1 MMSRGWLLVVL
12 FAVGC
17 QSEGSP
23 DQMASP
29 SHGLLPD
36 VNPLSVSTAGISAG
50 PSSSDQWTGLD
61 DALLAPE
68 WTGDYDEGS
77 LFAPLWR
84 GASSAIEDFVYAP
97 PGGDCRPLKGTVR
110 VDWSKAQNR
119 VHFSLKVRAAPL
131 HPVVQRTDGVDWW
144 PDPFH
149 QAPKDI
155 DDGAYRFWIVFTNTR
170 LATLY
175 YDGRTLDLLG
185 SEFEFTSGPPP
196 GSIPISIPVTGLFAS
211 QRIRPNAAGYLFH
224 EFDIRYD
231 RVTVEGGTF
240 SVAYDT
246 FPPLNLCQ
254 GFPALPTLGQQ
265 RPWVSRWLPAD
276 AGPSW
281 AEVLRSGLAFDTTI
295 DETRV
300 YPGFGDYFP
309 YIHSGATF
317 VGNGV
322 SVQGGVPNGWRL
334 SIPSVIQQVAPLI
347 RTIDGGN
354 GAACR
359 SYVNDPHV
367 DAPFFC
373 RMGGAGMG
381 GAGASD
387 AGGAQ

>member
-1 MMSRGWLLVVL
+1 MSRIWLLVVL
-12 FAVGC
+12 FAAGC
-17 QSEGSP
+17 GREESSE
-23 DQMASP
+23 DVASP
-29 SHGLLPD
+29 SLRLSQH
-36 VNPLSVSTAGISAG
+36 VNSLSVTTAGTPPE
-50 PSSSDQWTGLD
+50 PSPSDRWTERD
-61 DALLAPE
+61 DAVLAPE
-68 WTGDYDEGS
+68 WAGDYNEGS
-77 LFAPLWR
+77 VFAPLWR
-84 GASSAIEDFVYAP
+84 GASSGIEDFVYSP
-97 PGGDCRPLKGTVR
+97 PGGDCSPVKGTIR
-110 VDWSKAQNR
+110 VDWSKTQNR
-119 VHFSLKVRAAPL
+119 VHFSLKVRAAPP
-131 HPVVQRTDGVDWW
+131 HPAVRRTEGIDWF

-155 DDGAYRFWIVFTNTR
+155 DDGAYRFWIIFTNTR

-175 YDGRTLDLLG
+175 YDARTLDLLG

-196 GSIPISIPVTGLFAS
+196 ASIPITLPVTGLFAS
-211 QRIRPNAAGYLFH
+211 QRMRPNAAGFLFH
-224 EFDIRYD
+224 DFDIRYD

-254 GFPALPTLGQQ
+254 GNPVQPSLGQQ

-281 AEVLRSGLAFDTTI
+281 AEVLRSGMAFDTTI

-309 YIHSGATF
+309 YIHSGVTF

-322 SVQGGVPNGWRL
+322 AVQGGVPNGWRL
-334 SIPSVIQQVAPLI
+334 SIPSLIDQVAPVI
-347 RTIDGGN
+347 RTIEGGN
-354 GAACR
+354 GTACR

-373 RMGGAGMG
+373 RMGDAGMG
-381 GAGASD
+381 GPGAGD